1 MFHDIADS
9 YPNDADIIISFTLT
23 TNVPVKDKVP
33 SAAADET
40 STPAA
45 SLVTAYGRKI
55 SGDRVGLF
63 KVPYVSPHEVLTF
76 QWVIESDTTNEG
88 GIQDVGT
95 VIFKGKIFK
104 YWLSMKVPHLKH
116 LIRGSR
122 HNMKY

>member
-1 MFHDIADS
+1 MFHDIADT
-9 YPNDADIIISFTLT
+9 YPNDADILISFTLT

-33 SAAADET
+33 SAADDDET

-76 QWVIESDTTNEG
+76 EWVIESDTTNEG

-95 VIFKGKIFK
+95 VIFKGKILK
-104 YWLSMKVPHLKH
+104 YWLSLEVPPPPKGEVD
-116 LIRGSR
+116 IT
-122 HNMKY
+122 

>member
-23 TNVPVKDKVP
+23 TNVPVKDKGP
-33 SAAADET
+33 FAATADET
-40 STPAA
+40 STPAD

-76 QWVIESDTTNEG
+76 EWVIESDTTNEG
-88 GIQDVGT
+88 RACQAKLTGT
-95 VIFKGKIFK
+95 EIS
-104 YWLSMKVPHLKH
+104 WAWP
-116 LIRGSR
+116 
-122 HNMKY
+122 

>member
-9 YPNDADIIISFTLT
+9 YPNDTDIIISFTLT
-23 TNVPVKDKVP
+23 TNVPVNDKVP
-33 SAAADET
+33 SAAADGA
-40 STPAA
+40 SSSPAA

-76 QWVIESDTTNEG
+76 EWVIESDTTNEG

-104 YWLSMKVPHLKH
+104 YLYWLASQ
-116 LIRGSR
+116 RGKST
-122 HNMKY
+122 